1 MDIIRAKE
9 IVSLLAEGVDP
20 TTGEVLPDDHVYN
33 KAEVVRALYT
43 VLNHM
48 DNNRPKKDLPENAGK
63 PWTDIDDEQLKKYFL
78 SGMSKKEMSKAF
90 GRSSGG
96 IAARL
101 VRLGMIEQRKDL
113 H

>member
-20 TTGEVLPDDHVYN
+20 TTGEVLPEDHVYN

-48 DNNRPKKDLPENAGK
+48 DDDKPKKELPENAGK
-63 PWTDIDDEQLKKYFL
+63 PWTTEDDEKLKQYFL
-78 SGMSKKEMSKAF
+78 SGISRKEICTAF
-90 GRSSGG
+90 GRTSGS
-96 IAARL
+96 ITSRL

-113 H
+113 K